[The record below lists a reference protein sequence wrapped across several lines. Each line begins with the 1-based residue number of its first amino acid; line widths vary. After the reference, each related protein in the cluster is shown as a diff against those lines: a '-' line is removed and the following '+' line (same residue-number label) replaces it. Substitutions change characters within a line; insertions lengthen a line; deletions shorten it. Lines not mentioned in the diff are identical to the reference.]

1 MPDYHSTNRQRLKI
15 RILLGS
21 TLDQFFLFKPLRH
34 ARVRELRLYDLSH
47 ESIIMNRSI
56 LLWRPY
62 ALNNLGAHDAN
73 PSKLCLAF
81 FFLYF
86 LMALSCAVLTRID
99 AAARKGL
106 DDHVLHQPDGLLPY
120 TTPTAGK
127 MNSGL
132 EINHPNNAVSLSCPQ
147 LIYGRLELRTIQYSR
162 LVDTMIPFIPSSL
175 VSTYHNQLFLLA
187 LFVFL
192 ACASWAQPL
201 QRWHIFR
208 REIRY
213 CTLSAVTIFSII
225 SFSEIYDMRM

>member
-1 MPDYHSTNRQRLKI
+1 
-15 RILLGS
+15 
-21 TLDQFFLFKPLRH
+21 
-34 ARVRELRLYDLSH
+34 
-47 ESIIMNRSI
+47 MNRSI

-106 DDHVLHQPDGLLPY
+106 EDHVLHQPDGLLPN

-132 EINHPNNAVSLSCPQ
+132 EIDHPNNA
-147 LIYGRLELRTIQYSR
+147 YSR
-162 LVDTMIPFIPSSL
+162 LIDTMIPFIPSSL

-225 SFSEIYDMRM
+225 SFSEIYDMRMWIFITVPWGWLAGSILSTGLHWWMGKGWLEHEEHGANL